1 MLSLNHDDDN
11 FNSFFCVC
19 GGGGCVG
26 GGACVCVIQNGCL
39 GPRLQH
45 AHSVRGCFIIFDVLG
60 VIDTG
65 Y

>member
-1 MLSLNHDDDN
+1 M
-11 FNSFFCVC
+11 CVW
-19 GGGGCVG
+19 GGGVGVGGGG